1 MYEDILS
8 ELDDKLK
15 CVEKFLNTEINKYS
29 CGRAD
34 KSLIENIKVLYYG
47 SLTPISQM
55 SFISVLDVRT
65 LIIKPYDKSYTK
77 SICSAII
84 EKNLGIN
91 PLDDG
96 DSIKIIFPQ
105 MSEERRNEIAKLV
118 EKVGENA
125 KVSIRNVRRDFID
138 KTKQLKKDGES
149 EDVIKRLDDSIQK
162 IIDKAVV
169 DIEGI
174 VNNKKNDIMTI

>member
-105 MSEERRNEIAKLV
+105 MSEERRKEIVKLV
-118 EKVGENA
+118 EKEGEKA
-125 KVSIRNVRRDFID
+125 KVSIRNIRRDFID
-138 KTKQLKKDGES
+138 KTKKLKTNGES
-149 EDVIKRLDDSIQK
+149 EDVIKRLDVSIQN
-162 IIDKAVV
+162 IIDRN
-169 DIEGI
+169 I
-174 VNNKKNDIMTI
+174 KNIDEIILKRDKEIMSL